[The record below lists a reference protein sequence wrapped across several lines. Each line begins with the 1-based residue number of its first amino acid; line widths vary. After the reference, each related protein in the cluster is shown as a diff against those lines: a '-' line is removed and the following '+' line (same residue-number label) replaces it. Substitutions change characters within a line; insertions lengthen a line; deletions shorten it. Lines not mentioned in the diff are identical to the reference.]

1 MGNWDSW
8 LEKQTSIESFIDSAQ
23 VQKLEAT
30 LDRAPSLASGDKLPP
45 AWHWLYFHEQAKAS
59 DLGHDGHTK
68 LGVSMP
74 NFPLPRRMW
83 AGGNI
88 KWHNQVEIGKEAK
101 RNSKILSIEEK
112 SGRTGDLIFVTVEH
126 QIHQSGRLCIQEEHN
141 IVYRSAAKQS
151 STAQPEIA
159 STDSDF
165 QASWKL
171 DETTLF
177 RYSALT
183 FNSHRIHYDVNYT
196 REVEGYAGLIVHGP
210 LLATLL
216 LDLAKQNNC
225 SFNEFEYRAKS
236 PVTLPNGFTVHGKRE
251 LGQTNLWIAN
261 ENGALAMQGI
271 LR

>member
-8 LEKQTSIESFIDSAQ
+8 IEKQTSVEAFIDPAQ

-30 LDRAPSLASGDKLPP
+30 LDRTPLLSNGDALPP

-59 DLGHDGHTK
+59 DLGADGHTR
-68 LGVSMP
+68 LGITMP

-88 KWHNQVEIGKEAK
+88 KWLNPVEIGKDAK
-101 RNSKILSIEEK
+101 RNSKIISIEEK
-112 SGRTGDLIFVTVEH
+112 SGRTGDLIFVTLVH
-126 QIHQSGRLCIQEEHN
+126 QIHQSGRLCIHEKHN
-141 IVYRSAAKQS
+141 IVYRGEAKQS
-151 STAQPEIA
+151 SVTQPELA
-159 STDSDF
+159 STNSDF
-165 QASWKL
+165 QAGWKL
-171 DETTLF
+171 DETALF

-196 REVEGYAGLIVHGP
+196 REVEGYDGLIVHGP
-210 LLATLL
+210 LLATLM

-225 SFNEFEYRAKS
+225 DFNEFEYRAKS
-236 PVTLPNGFTVHGKRE
+236 PVTLPNGFMVHGKCE
-251 LGQTNLWIAN
+251 QNQTNLWVAN
-261 ENGALAMQGI
+261 ENGALAMQGT

>member
-1 MGNWDSW
+1 MGNWEAW
-8 LEKQTSIESFIDSAQ
+8 LEKQTSVEAFIDPAQ

-30 LDRAPSLASGDKLPP
+30 LDRTPSLASGDNLPP

-59 DLGHDGHTK
+59 DLGNDGHTK

-83 AGGNI
+83 AGGKI
-88 KWHNQVEIGKEAK
+88 KWLSTVEIGIDAK
-101 RNSKILSIEEK
+101 RNSRILSIEEK

-151 STAQPEIA
+151 SIAQPESA
-159 STDSDF
+159 NTDSDF
-165 QASWKL
+165 SASWKL

-183 FNSHRIHYDVNYT
+183 FNSHRIHYDVEYT
-196 REVEGYAGLIVHGP
+196 REVEGYDGLIVHGP

-216 LDLAKQNNC
+216 LDLANQNGC

-251 LGQTNLWIAN
+251 QDQTNLWVAN
-261 ENGALAMQGI
+261 ENGALAMQGT